1 MKSLFQTLL
10 ASSAIAIGA
19 GVMASAPASAASLA
33 DPVLGGSADTLTY
46 CADGTNTF
54 ECDADA
60 ATVLTGDAAS
70 PGGNIELASESE
82 TDPNFFASGEAATLS
97 GTLNGKSI
105 AVSSLTA
112 ADWATDM
119 GGGITLAQKWF
130 SEAIATTG
138 SATLIGQT
146 ANLFGIF
153 AQYGG
158 LERFSD
164 PNISYINQDDTTG
177 EVKIGLAGH
186 LNATPLIVESVNQL
200 LAAAA
205 ANPTNMMLQMQAAAA
220 NVLLPEISSKVLQ
233 ASEVVKVS
241 YDGAP
246 AQYLYSFVATAS
258 GLVEAGDGVSHTG
271 NYEVSFEGQ
280 LPPGE
285 SVPEPT
291 ALLGL
296 AAVGGMIIK
305 RRQAKNA

>member
-19 GVMASAPASAASLA
+19 GVMASAPASAASLS
-33 DPVLGGSADTLTY
+33 DPIIRGTADTLTY
-46 CADGTNTF
+46 CADGTNTY
-54 ECDADA
+54 ECDADM
-60 ATVLTGDAAS
+60 ATVLAGDAS
-70 PGGNIELASESE
+70 NPGGNIELASESE
-82 TDPNFFASGEAATLS
+82 TDPNFFASGEAAFLS
-97 GTLNGKSI
+97 GDLNGKRI
-105 AVSSLTA
+105 NVGSLTA

-119 GGGITLAQKWF
+119 GGGVTLAQKWF

-153 AQYGG
+153 TQYGG

-186 LNATPLIVESVNQL
+186 LNATPLIMESVNRL
-200 LAAAA
+200 LADAT
-205 ANPTNMMLQMQAAAA
+205 ANPTNRMLQMQAAAA
-220 NVLLPEISSKVLQ
+220 GALLPEITGKVLQ
-233 ASEVVKVS
+233 ASEVVKVI

-271 NYEVSFEGQ
+271 NYEVSFQGE

-296 AAVGGMIIK
+296 VAVGGMMIK